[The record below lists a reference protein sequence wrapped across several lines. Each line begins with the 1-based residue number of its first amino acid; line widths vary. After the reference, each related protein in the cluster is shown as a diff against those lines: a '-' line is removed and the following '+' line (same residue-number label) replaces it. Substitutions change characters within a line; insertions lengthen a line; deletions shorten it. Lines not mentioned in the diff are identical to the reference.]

1 MLTTLLLVIL
11 MSYIGI
17 GLPDSVFGTSWPA
30 MYSELNLPISLAGYI
45 TSTINI
51 GTIIS
56 SVLSSKVINKFGTG
70 LVTAVSTGL
79 TAVALLGFGFAKNP
93 VFLFLLSIPLGLGA
107 GAIDTALNS
116 FVALHYDAS
125 KVSFLHCFYGVG
137 VASSP
142 FILSLVLGEE
152 GNWRRG
158 YIVISV
164 LLIFI
169 TLINFISLP
178 IWKKVQKN
186 DAQNAETVH
195 KTLSLKETVAIPGV
209 LYSCFVFFASCAL
222 ELTTGYWCSTYFVT
236 TKGMRVDEA
245 AKITMLYYI
254 GLAGGRFISGLL
266 SKKLSS
272 KTIIKISFGLLFVFI
287 FILLFDL
294 PLYVSMLSL
303 FFIGM
308 GIGPVFPN
316 LVHLTPYNFGENVVE
331 SVMGI
336 QQAVSYVGV
345 MIMPWLFGV
354 LAQRFSTSVLPLYL
368 MALLILYFVFYILLI
383 KTLKKRA

>member
-1 MLTTLLLVIL
+1 
-11 MSYIGI
+11 
-17 GLPDSVFGTSWPA
+17 
-30 MYSELNLPISLAGYI
+30 
-45 TSTINI
+45 
-51 GTIIS
+51 
-56 SVLSSKVINKFGTG
+56 
-70 LVTAVSTGL
+70 
-79 TAVALLGFGFAKNP
+79 
-93 VFLFLLSIPLGLGA
+93 
-107 GAIDTALNS
+107 
-116 FVALHYDAS
+116 
-125 KVSFLHCFYGVG
+125 
-137 VASSP
+137 
-142 FILSLVLGEE
+142 
-152 GNWRRG
+152 
-158 YIVISV
+158 
-164 LLIFI
+164 
-169 TLINFISLP
+169 
-178 IWKKVQKN
+178 
-186 DAQNAETVH
+186 
-195 KTLSLKETVAIPGV
+195 
-209 LYSCFVFFASCAL
+209 
-222 ELTTGYWCSTYFVT
+222 
-236 TKGMRVDEA
+236 MRVDEA

-272 KTIIKISFGLLFVFI
+272 KTIIKISFGLLFVSI

-331 SVMGI
+331 SVMGL

-368 MALLILYFVFYILLI
+368 MALLILFFVFYILLI